1 MKVQDLFLEDDGED
15 DDFPTAKLKVLSKH
29 VYHGRA
35 FVRRSEADAA
45 LNAVT
50 EGGDADV
57 ILWHDWMHGS
67 DMTYELSLTSLT
79 KDGITSNLD
88 AIKKA
93 VPRAH
98 LSIAYKSGMIDHG
111 DWKDYSGSST

>member
-1 MKVQDLFLEDDGED
+1 MKVQDLFLEDDDE
-15 DDFPTAKLKVLSKH
+15 DFPTAKLKNLSKH
-29 VYHGRA
+29 VWHGRA

-57 ILWHDWMHGS
+57 ILWHDWMDNS
-67 DMTYELSLTSLT
+67 DTTYELSLTSTT
-79 KDGITSNLD
+79 KDGITQNLN

-98 LSIAYKSGMIDHG
+98 LSIAHKGGGTIDHQ
-111 DWKDYSGSST
+111 DWKDFTG